1 MIGIACLIAL
11 QVISCA
17 GGSLRALVSPQAGSD
32 AAITGQY
39 LNNEFGYVTTV
50 PKSVAAHPASGPA
63 AKHGFVI
70 DLHVNPRA
78 YLWVDGSRND
88 QGWKS
93 FDDAVNARIDDIKE
107 AGGTHIVVLEKERTH
122 LAGLRA
128 FHFTLRYDTPDS
140 RDPTLQEVI
149 VAFRKTENGTDLVY
163 TIGLVAASWLH
174 ARHHKLI
181 EEIRK
186 TWKLRP
192 L

>member
-1 MIGIACLIAL
+1 MCFIAL
-11 QVISCA
+11 QAVACA
-17 GGSLRALVSPQAGSD
+17 VAPLGALAAAQAGPD

-39 LNNEFGYVTTV
+39 LNDQFGYVTTI

-70 DLHVNPRA
+70 DLHVTPGA

-107 AGGTHIVVLEKERTH
+107 AGGSHIVVLEKERTH

-128 FHFTLRYDTPDS
+128 LRCTLRYDTPDS
-140 RDPTLQEVI
+140 RDPTVQELLL
-149 VAFRKTENGTDLVY
+149 AFRKTDTGADMVY
-163 TIGLVAASWLH
+163 TIGLTAPEWLRT
-174 ARHHKLI
+174 RHQKLI

-192 L
+192 LP

>member
-11 QVISCA
+11 QVIGCA
-17 GGSLRALVSPQAGSD
+17 GGPLRALVSTQAGSD

-39 LNNEFGYVTTV
+39 LNNEFGYGTTV
-50 PKSVAAHPASGPA
+50 PKSVAAHPASGLA

-93 FDDAVNARIDDIKE
+93 FDDAVSARIDDIKE
-107 AGGTHIVVLEKERTH
+107 AGGIHIVVLEKERTH

-128 FHFTLRYDTPDS
+128 LRCTLRYDTSDS
-140 RDPTLQEVI
+140 RDPTVQELV
-149 VAFRKTENGTDLVY
+149 VAFRKIDTGVDLVY
-163 TIGLVAASWLH
+163 TIGLTAPEWLR

-181 EEIRK
+181 EEIKK